1 MTIAGTIRR
10 ELPNALFCLVCVW
23 LIVAGLP
30 YWFGQAFAYS
40 GTLDRTEAAAKAA
53 EATFG
58 CHAHIAAV
66 SMTLIGIVSMC
77 ARAIHLKKASGG
89 RAVASWGRAL
99 VEHAAAAVGS
109 WAIFV
114 AAGGNM
120 GVRESA
126 AVSRQVFL
134 SVVGRVR
141 HLFAFERLCWRTAA
155 QCHSAARVQ
164 LENVSI

>member
-89 RAVASWGRAL
+89 VPSR
-99 VEHAAAAVGS
+99 VG
-109 WAIFV
+109 
-114 AAGGNM
+114 
-120 GVRESA
+120 GVRWSNM
-126 AVSRQVFL
+126 RLPRLDRGRFL
-134 SVVGRVR
+134 LPPGGTW
-141 HLFAFERLCWRTAA
+141 AFGSLLPFLAKCFCRL
-155 QCHSAARVQ
+155 
-164 LENVSI
+164 